1 MDQAWW
7 FNTYSYT
14 PKPKVIE
21 VDEIDPSQI
30 NMSEKESIK
39 ELMEEGE
46 KEEEGKKEEPV
57 EKEDVCW
64 ESYGNLVCM
73 IIQKHYKK
81 YQDSDG
87 KKGNH
92 VKIGDGLCIDFEEM
106 IEYESANKQN

>member
-1 MDQAWW
+1 
-7 FNTYSYT
+7 
-14 PKPKVIE
+14 
-21 VDEIDPSQI
+21 
-30 NMSEKESIK
+30 
-39 ELMEEGE
+39 
-46 KEEEGKKEEPV
+46 
-57 EKEDVCW
+57 
-64 ESYGNLVCM
+64 M